1 MKNQTLKEFLKR
13 NQQERLNIHCVG
25 DAMVDE
31 YYKVKV
37 NRISPEH
44 PVPVMV
50 CQNEVVRK
58 PGGSANVA
66 YQLKHL
72 NVETKLV
79 CFHDPSAANVFLDH
93 HIC

>member
-1 MKNQTLKEFLKR
+1 MIKEFLKR
-13 NQQERLNIHCVG
+13 NRQKKINIHCVG

-31 YYKVKV
+31 YYRVKI

-50 CQNEVVRK
+50 CQNEVIRR
-58 PGGSANVA
+58 PGGAANVA

-72 NVETKLV
+72 NVVSKLL
-79 CFHDPSAANVFLDH
+79 CFYYPLAYEVFL
-93 HIC
+93 